1 MILQV
6 LFDRGRALTTA
17 EFRMLKAASGL
28 ASAVLELERASIHA
42 GRLLPA
48 PVTAGAKM
56 LVA

>member
-1 MILQV
+1 
-6 LFDRGRALTTA
+6 
-17 EFRMLKAASGL
+17 MLKAASGL
-28 ASAVLELERASIHA
+28 ASAVLELERASIQA